1 MQSSR
6 APARVHDAA
15 AELAAGAARLG
26 LALSPAA
33 QRRLLDYLELL
44 AKWNRVYNLTAVR
57 DPAQMVTRH
66 LLDSLAV
73 APHVAAATL
82 LDVGSGAGLPG
93 IPLALTDPG
102 LRVTLVDANRKKTAF
117 LRQVAIELAAANIE
131 VVCER
136 VERWEPGRLFE
147 VVITRAFAS
156 LAGFVAAA
164 GRLLAPGGRL
174 AAMKGALPQQELTRL
189 PEGWRLARAIPLA
202 VPGLAARR
210 HLILL
215 ERA

>member
-1 MQSSR
+1 MESSR
-6 APARVHDAA
+6 APARAHDPAT
-15 AELAAGAARLG
+15 ELARGAARLG
-26 LALSPAA
+26 LALSPTA
-33 QRRLLDYLELL
+33 QRKLLDYLALL

-57 DPAQMVTRH
+57 DPGRMVTRH

-73 APHVAAATL
+73 APHVAASTL

-93 IPLALTDPG
+93 IPLALADPG
-102 LRVTLVDANRKKTAF
+102 LRVTLVDSSRKKAAF

-136 VERWEPGRLFE
+136 VETWHPGRLFE

-156 LAGFVAAA
+156 LAGFAAAA
-164 GRLLAPGGRL
+164 GRLVAPGGRL
-174 AAMKGALPQQELTRL
+174 AAMKGALPQEELARL
-189 PEGWRLARAIPLA
+189 PTGWRLERAIPLA
-202 VPGLAARR
+202 VPGLAAPR

-215 ERA
+215 ERP